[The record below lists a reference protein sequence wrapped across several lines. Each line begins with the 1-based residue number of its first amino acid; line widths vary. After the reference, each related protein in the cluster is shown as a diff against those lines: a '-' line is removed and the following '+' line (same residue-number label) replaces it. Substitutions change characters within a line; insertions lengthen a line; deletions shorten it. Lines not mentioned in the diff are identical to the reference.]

1 MNTYTREGQQRLVK
15 ALFDP
20 TTVKVECFWLEG
32 GDLHVIASASAKVL
46 GDTGPVHMSMEIRP
60 DGTG

>member
-1 MNTYTREGQQRLVK
+1 MSPHTREGQQKLVK
-15 ALFDP
+15 ALFDSA
-20 TTVKVECFWLEG
+20 TVKVKCFWLEG
-32 GDLHVIASASAKVL
+32 GQLHVIASVSAKVL